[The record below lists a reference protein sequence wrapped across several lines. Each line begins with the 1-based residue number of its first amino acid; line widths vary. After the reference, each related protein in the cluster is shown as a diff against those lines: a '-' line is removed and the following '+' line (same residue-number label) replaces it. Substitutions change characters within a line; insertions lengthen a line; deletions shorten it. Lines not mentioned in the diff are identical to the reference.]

1 MVFHLYLS
9 MFSFCYIFFLSFG
22 GTHAYKRKLPRNE
35 RNLLTKAVYF
45 TPLENVD
52 SYPFQ
57 TTFSLQLFFLLLREI
72 LKLPSR
78 CLI

>member
-1 MVFHLYLS
+1 MGTR
-9 MFSFCYIFFLSFG
+9 FLPVG
-22 GTHAYKRKLPRNE
+22 EGNNKQRKLPRNE
-35 RNLLTKAVYF
+35 KNLLMKAVYF

-52 SYPFQ
+52 SYPFR

-78 CLI
+78 CLT